1 MLETVIAVIVISLIL
16 GGAITYVVISKK
28 RGKKC
33 IGCPDNC
40 ACSAGNCSGGC
51 GGCASQEK

>member
-33 IGCPDNC
+33 IGCPDSGSC
-40 ACSAGNCSGGC
+40 KGKCSCC
-51 GGCASQEK
+51 HFTDEE